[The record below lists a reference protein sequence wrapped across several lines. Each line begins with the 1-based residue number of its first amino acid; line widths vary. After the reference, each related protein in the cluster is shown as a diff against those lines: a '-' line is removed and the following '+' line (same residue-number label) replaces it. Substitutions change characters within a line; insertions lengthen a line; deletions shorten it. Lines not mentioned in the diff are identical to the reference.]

1 MLFPV
6 FVIESK
12 LLFTDKVSILIN
24 NKKRWRRNMPKGK
37 TTVFFCQE
45 CGYESSKWMGQCPA
59 CKEWNTFVEEVIDKK
74 QTEKVRKQAS
84 AAKRRLQN
92 YPIPI
97 SYKTVPPLP

>member
-12 LLFTDKVSILIN
+12 LLFADKVSILIN

-59 CKEWNTFVEEVIDKK
+59 CKEWNTFVEEMIDKK
-74 QTEKVRKQAS
+74 SAAEGGRV
-84 AAKRRLQN
+84 AAKRQRRRTFR
-92 YPIPI
+92 
-97 SYKTVPPLP
+97 SHRSR

>member
-45 CGYESSKWMGQCPA
+45 CGYESSRRQCSGISGRGEERSALTDRDDTGQTHVDGYERA
-59 CKEWNTFVEEVIDKK
+59 
-74 QTEKVRKQAS
+74 
-84 AAKRRLQN
+84 
-92 YPIPI
+92 
-97 SYKTVPPLP
+97 

>member
-59 CKEWNTFVEEVIDKK
+59 CKDLLFGKYNHFRVNIL
-74 QTEKVRKQAS
+74 RMS
-84 AAKRRLQN
+84 
-92 YPIPI
+92 PIRH
-97 SYKTVPPLP
+97 